1 MSFYKELITSFNK
14 HDVQF
19 LVFGGFAVNFYGFNR
34 YTADLDLWI
43 NPHPDNLKNL
53 QAGLLE
59 LGFNEETAFR
69 DFAEGKSIM
78 LRLAEEIYKVDLL
91 QKINLRKSFDD
102 CYQKAV
108 FSESLFGKIYFLS
121 YEDLIEE
128 KIRS

>member
-53 QAGLLE
+53 QATLLE
-59 LGFNEETAFR
+59 LGFNEETAFK
-69 DFAEGKSIM
+69 DFVEGKSIM

-102 CYQKAV
+102 CY
-108 FSESLFGKIYFLS
+108 
-121 YEDLIEE
+121 
-128 KIRS
+128 